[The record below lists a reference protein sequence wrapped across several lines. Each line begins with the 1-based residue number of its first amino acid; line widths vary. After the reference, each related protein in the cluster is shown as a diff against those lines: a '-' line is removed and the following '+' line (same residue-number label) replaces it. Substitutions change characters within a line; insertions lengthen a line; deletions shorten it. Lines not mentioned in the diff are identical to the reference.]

1 MAADTPVI
9 PQTITVHLGRPNAEA
24 RNVTVPFTDYLK
36 NVASSEIYPTWPEN
50 AIRANI
56 YAQASFALNRIYTE
70 HYRSRG
76 YDFDITNST
85 AYDQAY
91 IEGRSV
97 FSNVAKIVDEL
108 FNNYVTKG
116 DQVQPYFTQYCSG
129 REVTCDGLSQWGTV
143 TLANQGYTPYRILQ
157 YYYGNDVN
165 IKTAP
170 VKNIRESYPGRAL
183 RLGDISEDVRIIQ
196 RQLNRIARNYPAIPR
211 IPSPNGIFDTAT
223 RESIR
228 KFQSLFNLTVDGI
241 VGKATWYKIKQLYA
255 GILKLG
261 ELYSEGLKLTDVER
275 QFKTVLKRGDRGQD
289 VSTIQY
295 FLNFIGNFTNN
306 IQPPAVDGIF
316 GRDTY
321 NSVVQFQQ
329 QYGLAPDGIV
339 GRDTWNKLQAVYNDI
354 LRTFPGEFSI
364 YDQYARFAYPGYNL
378 LRGSTGSAVR
388 NLQEYLQVL
397 SRGVESVPY
406 VAADGI
412 FGPQTE
418 AAVKAA
424 RRYFGLTP
432 NGVVGPLLWYAIA
445 EYYYYNV

>member
-9 PQTITVHLGRPNAEA
+9 PQTITVHLGRPNAAA

-36 NVASSEIYPTWPEN
+36 NVASSEIYPTWPDN

-196 RQLNRIARNYPAIPR
+196 RQLNRIAQDYPAF
-211 IPSPNGIFDTAT
+211 GTV
-223 RESIR
+223 
-228 KFQSLFNLTVDGI
+228 TVDGRELSTLKDEELTI
-241 VGKATWYKIKQLYA
+241 FRRRKIGFVFQNYNLFRNKTALQNVT
-255 GILKLG
+255 
-261 ELYSEGLKLTDVER
+261 EGLIVARKLPKEQAEEIGMKMLAKVGLADRADYYPR
-275 QFKTVLKRGDRGQD
+275 QLSGGQQQRVAIARALAADPEIIYFDEPTSALDPELTGEVLSVMRQLAEEGMTMLVVTHEMGFARNVSSKTV
-289 VSTIQY
+289 
-295 FLNFIGNFTNN
+295 FM
-306 IQPPAVDGIF
+306 
-316 GRDTY
+316 
-321 NSVVQFQQ
+321 
-329 QYGLAPDGIV
+329 
-339 GRDTWNKLQAVYNDI
+339 
-354 LRTFPGEFSI
+354 E
-364 YDQYARFAYPGYNL
+364 
-378 LRGSTGSAVR
+378 
-388 NLQEYLQVL
+388 
-397 SRGVESVPY
+397 
-406 VAADGI
+406 
-412 FGPQTE
+412 
-418 AAVKAA
+418 
-424 RRYFGLTP
+424 
-432 NGVVGPLLWYAIA
+432 NGVVVEQAPSQQFFASPKEERTRAFLRRIA
-445 EYYYYNV
+445 HTE

>member
-1 MAADTPVI
+1 M
-9 PQTITVHLGRPNAEA
+9 
-24 RNVTVPFTDYLK
+24 
-36 NVASSEIYPTWPEN
+36 
-50 AIRANI
+50 
-56 YAQASFALNRIYTE
+56 
-70 HYRSRG
+70 
-76 YDFDITNST
+76 
-85 AYDQAY
+85 
-91 IEGRSV
+91 
-97 FSNVAKIVDEL
+97 
-108 FNNYVTKG
+108 
-116 DQVQPYFTQYCSG
+116 
-129 REVTCDGLSQWGTV
+129 
-143 TLANQGYTPYRILQ
+143 
-157 YYYGNDVN
+157 
-165 IKTAP
+165 
-170 VKNIRESYPGRAL
+170 
-183 RLGDISEDVRIIQ
+183 
-196 RQLNRIARNYPAIPR
+196 
-211 IPSPNGIFDTAT
+211 
-223 RESIR
+223 
-228 KFQSLFNLTVDGI
+228 
-241 VGKATWYKIKQLYA
+241 
-255 GILKLG
+255 
-261 ELYSEGLKLTDVER
+261 
-275 QFKTVLKRGDRGQD
+275 
-289 VSTIQY
+289 STIQY

-316 GRDTY
+316 GQDTY
-321 NSVVQFQQ
+321 NSVVQFQR

-432 NGVVGPLLWYAIA
+432 NGIVGPLLWYAIA